1 MNFHQLRVFYEVAKE
16 KSFSAAAE
24 KLYLTQPAVTWQ
36 IKNLEEYYDLRFL
49 ERAGKKISLTEE
61 GKILFDFADQIL
73 HLSRQAEEALADL
86 KGLSRG
92 ALRIDS
98 VFTFGDYY
106 LPVILDAFHKKYP
119 QINIQVLTG
128 NSGQI
133 IENTLLHKNDM
144 AFVAQDPENE
154 KLVAR
159 KFISD
164 ILVAVV
170 SPRHRLARRKS
181 VTLKDLE
188 GQALILRESGS
199 SPRRIVDEILK
210 QRGISSQIIMETAST
225 SAIKRIVEGGIG
237 MAILSRQA
245 VKKEVL
251 AKTLKELPIVDA
263 EIAYRFYLIHHKDK
277 YFSRALKAFMDMSL
291 ELSPKLSTD

>member
-1 MNFHQLRVFYEVAKE
+1 
-16 KSFSAAAE
+16 
-24 KLYLTQPAVTWQ
+24 
-36 IKNLEEYYDLRFL
+36 
-49 ERAGKKISLTEE
+49 
-61 GKILFDFADQIL
+61 
-73 HLSRQAEEALADL
+73 
-86 KGLSRG
+86 
-92 ALRIDS
+92 
-98 VFTFGDYY
+98 
-106 LPVILDAFHKKYP
+106 
-119 QINIQVLTG
+119 
-128 NSGQI
+128 
-133 IENTLLHKNDM
+133 
-144 AFVAQDPENE
+144 
-154 KLVAR
+154 
-159 KFISD
+159 
-164 ILVAVV
+164 VV